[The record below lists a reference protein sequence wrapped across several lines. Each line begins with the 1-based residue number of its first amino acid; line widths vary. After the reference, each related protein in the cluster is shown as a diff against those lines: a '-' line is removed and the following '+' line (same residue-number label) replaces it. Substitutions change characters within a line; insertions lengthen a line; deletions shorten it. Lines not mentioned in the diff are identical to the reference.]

1 MNSRVLGRRRHA
13 AGGRRR
19 AAPQRNRL
27 QVARGAARSGGGAP
41 GVGVDVEAVG
51 GRGGD
56 GRRRG
61 GGDVVEGEVLHR
73 VQPRV
78 TVVLVVD
85 L

>member
-1 MNSRVLGRRRHA
+1 M
-13 AGGRRR
+13 
-19 AAPQRNRL
+19 
-27 QVARGAARSGGGAP
+27 
-41 GVGVDVEAVG
+41 GVDVEAVG